1 MHARIVSDRLGKRV
15 AGTQGLYSDGIAK
28 VAAQIQIDATSVA
41 SVRQKNLAL
50 RQKDQIDRKRLSKQA
65 AFGNSR
71 QQPHRGGRP
80 KGRIDSRRDPFMGAH
95 APSVFAMGTNGLPV
109 RVFPGRLMSSL
120 QEILM
125 KMSFK
130 FA

>member
-1 MHARIVSDRLGKRV
+1 
-15 AGTQGLYSDGIAK
+15 
-28 VAAQIQIDATSVA
+28 
-41 SVRQKNLAL
+41 
-50 RQKDQIDRKRLSKQA
+50 
-65 AFGNSR
+65 
-71 QQPHRGGRP
+71 
-80 KGRIDSRRDPFMGAH
+80 MGAL
-95 APSVFAMGTNGLPV
+95 APSVFAMGTNGLSV

>member
-71 QQPHRGGRP
+71 EQPQGG
-80 KGRIDSRRDPFMGAH
+80 G
-95 APSVFAMGTNGLPV
+95 
-109 RVFPGRLMSSL
+109 
-120 QEILM
+120 
-125 KMSFK
+125 
-130 FA
+130 

>member
-50 RQKDQIDRKRLSKQA
+50 RQKAQIDRKRLSTQA
-65 AFGNSR
+65 ALGNSW
-71 QQPHRGGRP
+71 QQPQGG
-80 KGRIDSRRDPFMGAH
+80 G
-95 APSVFAMGTNGLPV
+95 
-109 RVFPGRLMSSL
+109 
-120 QEILM
+120 
-125 KMSFK
+125 
-130 FA
+130 